1 MLAMMDYKLKFVPNA
16 KGKAVNSALSPT
28 VLLMGGRRAI
38 PHIDKLLQVPG
49 IRRRVRGQTG

>member
-1 MLAMMDYKLKFVPNA
+1 MDYKLKFVPNA